1 MKEERAM
8 VVVMKLSAGEAEV
21 AAVRQRLEESGF
33 QVHLIQ
39 GEKRLVMGA
48 LGEGR
53 ATPAALGL
61 EALPGVEKV
70 VPIMK
75 PYKLVSLEA
84 REEGS
89 QVAVKDVIFGGRKLV
104 VIAGPCAVESREQ
117 LLEAASQVCKA
128 GAGLLRGGAFKPRT
142 SPYTFQGLQ
151 NDGLKLLA
159 EVSAETGLPTVT
171 EVIDEPS
178 LDLSLEFVDMVQ
190 IGARNMQNFSLL
202 RMAGRSGKPV
212 MLKRGLSAT
221 IDEWLMAAEYIVSE
235 GNDQV
240 VLCERGI
247 RTFENATRNT
257 LDLSAVPLVKGLSH
271 LPVIVDPSHATG
283 ARRLVAPMARAA
295 VAAGAD
301 GLMVEVHPDPARALS
316 DGPQSLNPAEF
327 SALMK
332 EIRAVAAAV
341 GRSA

>member
-1 MKEERAM
+1 M

-21 AAVRQRLEESGF
+21 AAVRQRLEQSGF
-33 QVHLIQ
+33 QVHFIR
-39 GEKRLVMGA
+39 GVNRLVMGA
-48 LGEGR
+48 VGDGR
-53 ATPAALGL
+53 ADPGELGL
-61 EALPGVEKV
+61 EALQGVEKV

-84 REEGS
+84 REEWS

-117 LLEAASQVCKA
+117 LLETAFQVCKA
-128 GAGLLRGGAFKPRT
+128 GAAMLRGGAFKPRT
-142 SPYTFQGLQ
+142 SPYAFQGLQ

-178 LDLSLEFVDMVQ
+178 LDLALEFVDMVQ

-221 IDEWLMAAEYIVSE
+221 VDEWLMAAEYIVSE

-271 LPVIVDPSHATG
+271 LPVIVDPSHGTG
-283 ARRLVAPMARAA
+283 TRRLVAPMARAA
-295 VAAGAD
+295 TAAGAD

-327 SALMK
+327 SVLMK

>member
-1 MKEERAM
+1 M
-8 VVVMKLSAGEAEV
+8 VVVMKLSAREDEV
-21 AAVRQRLEESGF
+21 AMVRQRLEQSGF
-33 QVHLIQ
+33 QVHFIH
-39 GEKRLVMGA
+39 GVKRLVMGA
-48 LGEGR
+48 VGEGGET
-53 ATPAALGL
+53 AGTLGL

-84 REEGS
+84 RGEGS
-89 QVAVKDVIFGGRKLV
+89 QVPVREAVFGGGKLA
-104 VIAGPCAVESREQ
+104 VIAGPCAVEGREQ
-117 LLEAASQVCKA
+117 LLEAAVQVKKA

-142 SPYTFQGLQ
+142 SPYSFQGLQ
-151 NDGLKLLA
+151 NEALRLLA

-171 EVIDEPS
+171 EVIDEAS
-178 LDLSLEFVDMVQ
+178 LDLALEYVDMVQ

-202 RMAGRSGKPV
+202 RLAGRASKPV
-212 MLKRGLSAT
+212 ILKRGLSAT
-221 IDEWLMAAEYIVSE
+221 VEEWLMAAEYIVSE

-257 LDLSAVPLVKGLSH
+257 LDLSAVPLVKSLSH

-283 ARRLVAPMARAA
+283 ARRLVGPMARAA

-301 GLMVEVHPDPARALS
+301 GLLIEVHPDPARALS
-316 DGPQSLNPAEF
+316 DGPQSLTPAEF

-341 GRSA
+341 GRHA

>member
-1 MKEERAM
+1 M
-8 VVVMKLSAGEAEV
+8 S
-21 AAVRQRLEESGF
+21 
-33 QVHLIQ
+33 
-39 GEKRLVMGA
+39 
-48 LGEGR
+48 
-53 ATPAALGL
+53 
-61 EALPGVEKV
+61 
-70 VPIMK
+70 
-75 PYKLVSLEA
+75 
-84 REEGS
+84 
-89 QVAVKDVIFGGRKLV
+89 
-104 VIAGPCAVESREQ
+104 
-117 LLEAASQVCKA
+117 KA

-142 SPYTFQGLQ
+142 SPYSFQGLQ
-151 NDGLKLLA
+151 NDGLRLLA

-178 LDLSLEFVDMVQ
+178 LDLALEYVDMVQ

-212 MLKRGLSAT
+212 ILKRGLSAT
-221 IDEWLMAAEYIVSE
+221 VDEWLMAAEYIVSE

-327 SALMK
+327 YRLMK
-332 EIRAVAAAV
+332 RS
-341 GRSA
+341 GRWRQRWDELPEDVDGAGCDQPSTGRTSGLSHNLGEME

>member
-1 MKEERAM
+1 M
-8 VVVMKLSAGEAEV
+8 VVVMKISAGEAEV
-21 AAVRQRLEESGF
+21 AAVRERLEQSGW
-33 QVHLIQ
+33 QVHFIH
-39 GEKRLVMGA
+39 GVTRLVMGA
-48 LGEGR
+48 VGEGR
-53 ATPAALGL
+53 VAPGALGL
-61 EALPGVEKV
+61 EAMPGVERV

-84 REEGS
+84 RDEGS
-89 QVAVKDVIFGGRKLV
+89 QVMVGNIIFGGKKLV

-117 LLEAASQVCKA
+117 LLEAAVQVSRA

-142 SPYTFQGLQ
+142 SPYSFQGLQ
-151 NDGLKLLA
+151 NEGLRLLA
-159 EVSAETGLPTVT
+159 EASAETGLPTVT
-171 EVIDEPS
+171 EVIDEAS
-178 LDLSLEFVDMVQ
+178 LDLALDFVDMVQ

-212 MLKRGLSAT
+212 ILKRGLSAT
-221 IDEWLMAAEYIVSE
+221 VDEWLMAAEYVVSE
-235 GNDQV
+235 GNSQV

-257 LDLSAVPLVKGLSH
+257 LDLSAVPLVKSLSH

-283 ARRLVAPMARAA
+283 TRSLVAPMSRAA

-301 GLMVEVHPDPARALS
+301 GLLIEVHPEPARALS
-316 DGPQSLNPAEF
+316 DGPQSLPPAEF
-327 SALMK
+327 SVLMR

-341 GRSA
+341 GRQA

>member
-1 MKEERAM
+1 M

-21 AAVRQRLEESGF
+21 AAVRLRLEQSGF
-33 QVHLIQ
+33 QVHLIH
-39 GEKRLVMGA
+39 GVNRLVMGA
-48 LGEGR
+48 VGGGR
-53 ATPAALGL
+53 VMPGALGL

-84 REEGS
+84 REARS
-89 QVAVKDVIFGGRKLV
+89 QVRVKDILFGGRKLV
-104 VIAGPCAVESREQ
+104 VVAGPCAVESREQ
-117 LLEAASQVCKA
+117 LLEAANQVSRA

-142 SPYTFQGLQ
+142 SPYSFQGLQ
-151 NDGLKLLA
+151 NDGLRLLA
-159 EVSAETGLPTVT
+159 EASAETGLPTVT

-178 LDLSLEFVDMVQ
+178 LDLALEYVDMVQ

-212 MLKRGLSAT
+212 ILKRGLSAT
-221 IDEWLMAAEYIVSE
+221 VDEWLMAAEYIVSE

-257 LDLSAVPLVKGLSH
+257 LDLSAVPLVKELSH

-327 SALMK
+327 SVLM
-332 EIRAVAAAV
+332 EEVRAVAAAV